1 MQIKNTSDVVL
12 NGLTVLVYGVSG
24 AGKTSLIKTIPGRTL
39 ILSAE
44 GGLLSLQGT
53 EIEYVEIH
61 SLDDLYE
68 AYQYIGEHLADYNCI
83 VLDSLSEIGEVILA
97 NEKKLNKD
105 GRQAYMQ
112 MQDQLMEL
120 IRAFRDL
127 SISVYMTC
135 KLEKMKDDITG
146 RIMFAPSLPGQK
158 CSQNLPYFFD
168 EVLALRSETDEE
180 NKNIRFF
187 QTFADSSYCCKDR
200 SGKLDAYEEADLGK
214 VMAKIGGQK

>member
-127 SISVYMTC
+127 PISVYMTC